1 MLRML
6 RERPN
11 NGRFSVRTV
20 CGKLRIFGAIQMSR
34 WSMRYRFRRFPHS
47 LRKGSPMRLKAFR
60 RFRRFR
66 KRVDLKVLA
75 VSAQQV
81 PVLDQD
87 RQYLVPHLGAA
98 HYSRPRFAE
107 TVPMK
112 RSPVIR
118 PF

>member
-87 RQYLVPHLGAA
+87 RQQLVPHLGAA

-107 TVPMK
+107 AVPMK